1 MNVTPRIA
9 ILDSSVIIDAKHV
22 IPPDRQW
29 EFFEGL
35 KEMVQAGRV
44 FFPWAVRKELR
55 QERYHDT
62 PETWA
67 LNVYGYMDH
76 SYEPREDVLA
86 EVMSRAGDVVEAD
99 AEGEPADPHV
109 LAQALEFRRRG
120 RADVVVVTKDHLDK
134 PGIKIAMTTACSR
147 LEIASCSLPE
157 FLGEIG
163 FDPKAGWG

>member
-1 MNVTPRIA
+1 MNIVPRIA

-22 IPPDRQW
+22 IPASRQW

-44 FFPWAVRKELR
+44 FFPRAVRNELR

-67 LNVYGYMDH
+67 LNAYGYMDH
-76 SYEPREDVLA
+76 SYEPREDALA
-86 EVMSRAGDVVEAD
+86 EVMRLAGDVVEAD

-120 RADVVVVTKDHLDK
+120 QEHVVVVTKDREDK
-134 PGIKIAMTTACSR
+134 PGIKIAMTTACDR
-147 LEIASCSLPE
+147 LGLAHCSLSD
-157 FLGEIG
+157 FLEGVG
-163 FDPKAGWG
+163 FDPRAGWG